1 RNLDSPKPQ
10 VLIKVV
16 FMEVQR
22 NNGSELGV
30 EGAWAKNNIGNNIS
44 SGGGTVLGLSGVNNV
59 TTNLNGLGQSMGTAL
74 TPSATG
80 GGAGGLYQIAGSEF
94 QATLRAMATS
104 GKAQVLSRPSII
116 ARDGQLA
123 RIVVGQQVPLPSGVS
138 YATSGANTIP
148 IVNVTYNDVGIIL
161 NVTPFI
167 GSNGQVE
174 MIVQPQIS
182 SVSPTE
188 RQSLSEDVSAPYIN
202 VRSADTVV
210 VTPHAETVVIGGLI
224 SNNQSQSEK
233 KVPYL
238 GDIPVLGNLFKTKA
252 KSDAKT
258 ELLIFLTP
266 YILQAPAQLAQLTPQ
281 ETQRATMITNSVSEA
296 DLNRFLERVPVK
308 PEAPP
313 APAPKSKGLFKK

>member
-1 RNLDSPKPQ
+1 
-10 VLIKVV
+10 
-16 FMEVQR
+16 
-22 NNGSELGV
+22 
-30 EGAWAKNNIGNNIS
+30 
-44 SGGGTVLGLSGVNNV
+44 
-59 TTNLNGLGQSMGTAL
+59 
-74 TPSATG
+74 
-80 GGAGGLYQIAGSEF
+80 
-94 QATLRAMATS
+94 
-104 GKAQVLSRPSII
+104 
-116 ARDGQLA
+116 
-123 RIVVGQQVPLPSGVS
+123 
-138 YATSGANTIP
+138 
-148 IVNVTYNDVGIIL
+148 VGIIL

-233 KVPYL
+233 KVPFL
-238 GDIPVLGNLFKTKA
+238 GDIPVLGNLFKTRA

-266 YILQAPAQLAQLTPQ
+266 YILQAPGQLAQLTTK
-281 ETQRATMITNSVSEA
+281 ETHQATMITNSVTEA
-296 DLNRFLERVPVK
+296 ELNRYLEKVPVK
-308 PEAPP
+308 PETP
-313 APAPKSKGLFKK
+313 APAPKSKSFFKK

>member
-1 RNLDSPKPQ
+1 
-10 VLIKVV
+10 
-16 FMEVQR
+16 M
-22 NNGSELGV
+22 
-30 EGAWAKNNIGNNIS
+30 A
-44 SGGGTVLGLSGVNNV
+44 
-59 TTNLNGLGQSMGTAL
+59 TAL
-74 TPSATG
+74 TPSSTATG
-80 GGAGGLYQIAGSEF
+80 NGSGGLYSIAGSEF
-94 QATLRAMATS
+94 QATLRAVATS

-123 RIVVGQQVPLPSGVS
+123 RIVVGQKVPLPSGVS
-138 YATSGANTIP
+138 YASSGNNTIP
-148 IVNVTYNDVGIIL
+148 IINVTYNDVGIIL

-182 SVSPTE
+182 TVSQTE
-188 RQSLSEDVSAPYIN
+188 KQFLSADVSAPYIN

-210 VTPHAETVVIGGLI
+210 VTPNAETVVIGGLI

-238 GDIPVLGNLFKTKA
+238 GDIPILGNLFKTRA

-266 YILQAPAQLAQLTPQ
+266 YILQAPSQLAQLTTK
-281 ETQRATMITNSVSEA
+281 ETHQASLITNSVSEM
-296 DLNRFLERVPVK
+296 DLNRFLEKVPVK
-308 PEAPP
+308 SDAP
-313 APAPKSKGLFKK
+313 APAPKSKGFFKK